1 MRFYDRC
8 CKCFT
13 LDFIHAEIV
22 SPLIVI
28 FVLFS
33 IQSAI
38 VFSMSKS
45 DYHYL
50 ENPRGEKHRA
60 WNFLMTKRQKS
71 VNKLIKM
78 NE

>member
-13 LDFIHAEIV
+13 LDFIHAEIE

-45 DYHYL
+45 D
-50 ENPRGEKHRA
+50 
-60 WNFLMTKRQKS
+60 
-71 VNKLIKM
+71 
-78 NE
+78 